1 MCQYKWQGGYVSLQ
15 GLWSTSNIV
24 VQARTASAH
33 FDQNIGFLQEGHL
46 NPALSSETGVK
57 RATYSTNATLS
68 ASDQAAGR
76 GWRLSYK
83 KNKGL

>member
-1 MCQYKWQGGYVSLQ
+1 MA
-15 GLWSTSNIV
+15 SNII
-24 VQARTASAH
+24 VQARASAH

-57 RATYSTNATLS
+57 RATYSTSATLS

-76 GWRLSYK
+76 GLRLSYK
-83 KNKGL
+83 KK